1 MLCVSHTGVSD
12 VSELWA
18 RTALKVSDSMLL
30 QLIDENADGNISR
43 IEFIKALRK
52 NPVLAKGLGL
62 PSIIHQEDD
71 SRKL

>member
-1 MLCVSHTGVSD
+1 
-12 VSELWA
+12 
-18 RTALKVSDSMLL
+18 MLL

-43 IEFIKALRK
+43 IEFIKALRE